1 MQTNEMEPTE
11 YRAVLANELAAT
23 RGHLFPGT
31 SFYWRYRTYWRLVSE
46 DAAKDYYRNRDA
58 LVAEQ
63 GFKFTSHEELAEAQ
77 AYDGLLELL
86 H

>member
-1 MQTNEMEPTE
+1 MDATGF
-11 YRAVLANELAAT
+11 RAMMANELAAT

-31 SFYWRYRTYWRLVSE
+31 SFYWRYRTYWRLLSE
-46 DAAKDYYRNRDA
+46 EAASDYYRNREA
-58 LVAEQ
+58 LVAEE
-63 GFKFTSHEELAEAQ
+63 GFRFTTSEELAEAQ